1 MLAFLPDA
9 CFLGFLCGRNLDA
22 WLKTANQMNLSGLTQ
37 QYALKEAEPV
47 KMLLAERDS
56 ELFSQWWWQ
65 YLQHHPMSYLLS
77 LVVQWRLLATMSSSQ
92 GKLHSIMLSI
102 TTVWTSPDVAH
113 PSGWFMNYLISLK
126 QVFLLLKSAII
137 GFSCLWLRIQPDTVG
152 LILLMRKKKKKKK
165 C

>member
-77 LVVQWRLLATMSSSQ
+77 LVVQWRLLATVSSSQ

-102 TTVWTSPDVAH
+102 TTVWTSPDV
-113 PSGWFMNYLISLK
+113 NYLISLK

-137 GFSCLWLRIQPDTVG
+137 GFSCLWLRIQPDTD
-152 LILLMRKKKKKKK
+152 RKSVV
-165 C
+165 